1 MPTAST
7 AKKVT
12 TPRKRRTRKTSST
25 VKKSSNINSV
35 PLNTSTTKVA
45 AMTEKKVETV
55 ATKRPEKPNLSFKD
69 YADDIRVRLEIHNYE
84 VNELWQDSKNFY
96 EQNVKPF
103 TLKTVK
109 YVKESYNKAFDV
121 KEENEKQDN

>member
-25 VKKSSNINSV
+25 VKKSSNIISV

-55 ATKRPEKPNLSFKD
+55 ATKRPEKPNLNFKD
-69 YADDIRVRLEIHNYE
+69 YADDIKVRLEIHNYE

-96 EQNVKPF
+96 EENVKPF
-103 TLKTVK
+103 TLNTVK

-121 KEENEKQDN
+121 KEEKEKQDN

>member
-7 AKKVT
+7 AKKTT

-25 VKKSSNINSV
+25 VKKSSTIQSV
-35 PLNTSTTKVA
+35 PLNKTTTKVA
-45 AMTEKKVETV
+45 AMTEEKVETV
-55 ATKRPEKPNLSFKD
+55 VKKRPEKPNLSFKD
-69 YADDIRVRLEIHNYE
+69 YADDIKVRLEIHNYE

-96 EQNVKPF
+96 EENVKPF
-103 TLKTVK
+103 TLNTVK

-121 KEENEKQDN
+121 KEEKEKQDN